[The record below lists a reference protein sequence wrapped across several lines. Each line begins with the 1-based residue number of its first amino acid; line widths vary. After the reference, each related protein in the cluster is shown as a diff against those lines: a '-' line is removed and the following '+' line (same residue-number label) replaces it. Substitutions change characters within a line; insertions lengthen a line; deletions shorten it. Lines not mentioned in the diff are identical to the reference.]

1 MAALPPDIMWRME
14 DEILV
19 DFIHTYAVTLQR
31 ANVETCA
38 NGRTRA
44 RRGGARQEKMEPSQ
58 RCAVVRHI
66 LEGLGS
72 AEPAKAGPAFRA
84 LMTGRTSWLPAA

>member
-1 MAALPPDIMWRME
+1 MWRVE

-31 ANVETCA
+31 ANLETCA
-38 NGRTRA
+38 NAAPESGAAQGATGKDGAKPARCGRPA
-44 RRGGARQEKMEPSQ
+44 HPG
-58 RCAVVRHI
+58 
-66 LEGLGS
+66 GLGS
-72 AEPAKAGPAFRA
+72 AEPAKAGPVFPA